1 MSQIHP
7 FYRFSPAWNTG
18 FYPQN
23 QTTSNQL
30 NDIYVAL
37 QAWLPSFT
45 LGDSFA
51 SLKAQVRAVVQPFN
65 EFPVLGNFE
74 ITTST
79 APDPPFMD
87 YYVYV
92 RDEDLYKT
100 DNSQQIVISGQYNAT
115 TKAVITAS
123 IAAFTVGTYSGSFD
137 PAPVHPEDEV
147 KRVLEIVNDYGSAI
161 FPLVYSYDV
170 DSGSAISGLARAK
183 TYKLTSSGII
193 TEIPEDTLPKLNAR
207 RFTLPALSAEDK
219 FAITFME
226 RIINASFWQSD
237 TVAIQFAYN
246 SLAMPD
252 GWSKTYLFNGT
263 GYDRIQITLD
273 SGGDRVF
280 ALVGRYD
287 SEWKWQRFV
296 NDIGVSATNEFISNY
311 SASTQLPYEPLS
323 ASSYV
328 YLNTWYDFEF
338 CDFTPDCYVSSEFYA
353 MPAIPGDVLQFNV
366 PSDEANLTGIDN
378 VLVGLFQEDGGFVQ
392 LIGSGERLSKTCTQ
406 AECTHTFEKEISLSE
421 LTDLIDQINASI
433 PESPLDPPV
442 EHKWVLQNVTETTET
457 VIGFIPLLYGFPT
470 FTIESYMSFL
480 GSIGIGLSLT
490 GEDTYTFYYSTSILC
505 GSEYDVSGLLGSEVI
520 FGLGAYECICPIVE
534 FTQLFCSCTIP
545 AVADGCYRLGL
556 YNDVEGQLY
565 LYSLS
570 NIINI
575 DRADC
580 FSTIIEFWSDD
591 DTIAEGFEYYDGWK
605 QRIRVGLNGGGEK
618 PVIEENLYRQSNGVH
633 KRPQNKQD
641 LSLDLHTDF
650 FDLDIQLAMTD
661 ATRHPYL
668 VWSGKPIFV
677 KGDIEVATTQDFT
690 TQSSFETLSQMKFQ
704 ALIQGFQ
711 PRNSSCLTC

>member
-7 FYRFSPAWNTG
+7 FYRFSNAWNTG

-45 LGDSFA
+45 LGDSYA

-74 ITTST
+74 ITSSI
-79 APDPPFMD
+79 APDPPFWE
-87 YYVYV
+87 YTITI
-92 RDEDLYKT
+92 RDVDLRKV
-100 DNSQQIVISGQYNAT
+100 DSSQMIRITGYINITTNA
-115 TKAVITAS
+115 ITSAS
-123 IAAFTVGTYSGSFD
+123 ILPFTVATYSGTFD
-137 PAPVHPEDEV
+137 PAPVQPEDEV

-161 FPLVYSYDV
+161 FPLVYSYDATT
-170 DSGSAISGLARAK
+170 GLATSGLARASS
-183 TYKLTSSGII
+183 YQLTNGVI
-193 TEIPEDTLPKLNAR
+193 TASPADTLPQLNAR

-226 RIINASFWQSD
+226 RIINASFGQSD

-252 GWSKTYLFNGT
+252 GWTKTYLFNGT

-273 SGGDRVF
+273 SGSDRVF

-287 SEWKWQRFV
+287 ADWKWQRFV
-296 NDIGVSATNEFISNY
+296 NDIGVSATNQFITNY

-328 YLNTWYDFEF
+328 YLDTWYDFEF
-338 CDFTPDCYVSSEFYA
+338 CDFTPDCYVSPEFYA

-366 PSDEANLTGIDN
+366 PSDQANLTGIDN

-406 AECTHTFEKEISLSE
+406 AECEHTFEQNFTYEEIEDAILV
-421 LTDLIDQINASI
+421 INENI
-433 PESPLDPPV
+433 PETPLIPPV
-442 EHKWVLQNVTETTET
+442 EYKWVLINITSSTET
-457 VIGFIPLLYGFPT
+457 VIDFIPLTYGLTP
-470 FTIESYMSFL
+470 FTVETYITLIESF
-480 GSIGIGLSLT
+480 GIVVTEVEGI
-490 GEDTYTFYYSTSILC
+490 YTFAYTTSITC
-505 GSEYDVSGLLGSEVI
+505 GYEYTVQDQLKEAYFFQLDT
-520 FGLGAYECICPIVE
+520 YECICPINK

-556 YNDVEGQLY
+556 YNDVEEQLY

-570 NIINI
+570 NNINI
-575 DRADC
+575 NRADC
-580 FSTIIEFWSDD
+580 FSTILEFWSDD

-650 FDLDIQLAMTD
+650 FDLDTQLAMTD

>member
-1 MSQIHP
+1 MSNIHP

-23 QTTSNQL
+23 QITSNQL

-74 ITTST
+74 IITTT

-92 RDEDLYKT
+92 RDQDLYKT
-100 DNSQQIVISGQYNAT
+100 DNSQQLLITGQYNAT
-115 TKAVITAS
+115 TKAVVSAS
-123 IAAFTVGTYSGSFD
+123 ITGFTVGTYSGTFD
-137 PAPVHPEDEV
+137 AAPVQPEDEV

-161 FPLVYSYDV
+161 FPLVYSYNST
-170 DSGSAISGLARAK
+170 SGLATSGLARASS
-183 TYKLTSSGII
+183 YQLTDGVISAS
-193 TEIPEDTLPKLNAR
+193 PADTLPQLNAR

-226 RIINASFWQSD
+226 RIINASFNQTD
-237 TVAIQFAYN
+237 TVAIQGAYN

-252 GWSKTYLFNGT
+252 AWTKTYLFNGT

-287 SEWKWQRFV
+287 AEWNWQRFV
-296 NDIGVSATNEFISNY
+296 NDIGVSATNQFISNY

-323 ASSYV
+323 GSSYV
-328 YLNTWYDFEF
+328 YLDTWYDFEF
-338 CDFTPDCYVSSEFYA
+338 CDFTPECYVSPEFYA

-366 PSDEANLTGIDN
+366 PSDQANLTGIDN
-378 VLVGLFQEDGGFVQ
+378 VLVGLFEEDGGFLQ
-392 LIGSGERLSKTCTQ
+392 LIGSGERLSKVCTQ
-406 AECTHTFEKEISLSE
+406 FECEHTFEIEVSLSE
-421 LTDLIDQINASI
+421 LEAYIEKINDSI
-433 PESPLDPPV
+433 PVSPFSQPS
-442 EHKWVLQNVTETTET
+442 EFKWVVKELLEVTEET
-457 VIGFIPLLYGFPT
+457 ILFFPLTYGLLPF
-470 FTIESYMSFL
+470 
-480 GSIGIGLSLT
+480 SIGTLT
-490 GEDTYTFYYSTSILC
+490 GLLAQYDIILEQVDEETYKFSYSSNLLCGNYQYLLSTSVDASDQFSSKEFIC
-505 GSEYDVSGLLGSEVI
+505 N
-520 FGLGAYECICPIVE
+520 CPINK

-580 FSTIIEFWSDD
+580 FSTILEFWSDD
-591 DTIAEGFEYYDGWK
+591 DTIAEGLEYYDGWK

-650 FDLDIQLAMTD
+650 FDLDTQLAMTD

>member
-1 MSQIHP
+1 MPQIHP

-51 SLKAQVRAVVQPFN
+51 SLKAQVKAVVEPFN

-74 ITTST
+74 ITTAT

-115 TKAVITAS
+115 TKAVVTAS

-137 PAPVHPEDEV
+137 PAPVQPEDDV
-147 KRVLEIVNDYGSAI
+147 KRVLIIVNDYGSAI
-161 FPLVYSYDV
+161 FPLVYSYDATT
-170 DSGSAISGLARAK
+170 GLATSGLARASS
-183 TYKLTSSGII
+183 YQLTNGVI
-193 TEIPEDTLPKLNAR
+193 TASPADTLPQLNAR

-219 FAITFME
+219 FAITFLE
-226 RIINASFWQSD
+226 RIINASFDQPD
-237 TVAIQFAYN
+237 TVAIQNEYN

-252 GWSKTYLFNGT
+252 GWTKTYLFNGT

-287 SEWKWQRFV
+287 AEWKWQRFV
-296 NDIGVSATNEFISNY
+296 NDIGVNATNQFISNY

-338 CDFTPDCYVSSEFYA
+338 CDFTPECYVSHEFYA
-353 MPAIPGDVLQFNV
+353 MPTIPGDLLQFNV
-366 PSDEANLTGIDN
+366 PSDEANLTGIHN

-392 LIGSGERLSKTCTQ
+392 LIGSGERLSKVCTQ
-406 AECTHTFEKEISLSE
+406 FECQYTFESIQNLEALNA
-421 LTDLIDQINASI
+421 LINQINAAI
-433 PESPLDPPV
+433 PATPFDPPV
-442 EHKWVLQNVTETTET
+442 EYKWVLKNVTESTET
-457 VIGFIPLLYGFPT
+457 VIGFIPLVYNFPP
-470 FTIESYMSFL
+470 FTIESYTSFL
-480 GSIGIGLSLT
+480 ASIGITLELS
-490 GEDTYTFYYSTSILC
+490 GEDLYTFSYFTSLLC
-505 GSEYDVSGLLGSEVI
+505 GYAYEIISFIGIDESFSLGSYYCE
-520 FGLGAYECICPIVE
+520 CPIVE

-650 FDLDIQLAMTD
+650 FDLDTQLAMTD

>member
-1 MSQIHP
+1 MGNPHP
-7 FYRFSPAWNTG
+7 FYRLSPAWNTG

-45 LGDSFA
+45 LGDSYA

-74 ITTST
+74 ITSSI
-79 APDPPFMD
+79 APDPPFWE
-87 YYVYV
+87 YTITI
-92 RDEDLYKT
+92 RDVDLRKV
-100 DNSQQIVISGQYNAT
+100 DSSQWIRITGYIDITTNA
-115 TKAVITAS
+115 ITSAS
-123 IAAFTVGTYSGSFD
+123 ILPFTVATYSGTFD
-137 PAPVHPEDEV
+137 PAPVQPEDEV

-161 FPLVYSYDV
+161 FPLVYSYDATT
-170 DSGSAISGLARAK
+170 GLATSGLARASS
-183 TYKLTSSGII
+183 YQLTDGVI
-193 TEIPEDTLPKLNAR
+193 TASPTDTLPQLNAR
-207 RFTLPALSAEDK
+207 RFTLPALCAEDK

-226 RIINASFWQSD
+226 RIINASFGQSD

-252 GWSKTYLFNGT
+252 GWTKTYLFNGT

-273 SGGDRVF
+273 SGSDRVF

-296 NDIGVSATNEFISNY
+296 NDIGVSATNQFISNY

-328 YLNTWYDFEF
+328 YLDTWYDFEF
-338 CDFTPDCYVSSEFYA
+338 CDFTPDCYVSPEFYA

-366 PSDEANLTGIDN
+366 PSDQANLTGIDN

-406 AECTHTFEKEISLSE
+406 AECEHTFEQNFTYEEIEDAILV
-421 LTDLIDQINASI
+421 INENI
-433 PESPLDPPV
+433 PETPLIPIV
-442 EHKWVLQNVTETTET
+442 VYKWVLINLTSSTET
-457 VIGFIPLLYGFPT
+457 VIDFIPLTYGFPT
-470 FTIESYMSFL
+470 LTVETYITLIESF
-480 GSIGIGLSLT
+480 GIVVTEVEGI
-490 GEDTYTFYYSTSILC
+490 YTFAYTTSITC
-505 GSEYDVSGLLGSEVI
+505 GYEYTVQDQLKEAYFFQLDT
-520 FGLGAYECICPIVE
+520 YECICPINK

-545 AVADGCYRLGL
+545 AVADGCYRFGL
-556 YNDVEGQLY
+556 YNDVEEQLY

-650 FDLDIQLAMTD
+650 FDLDTQLAMTD

>member
-1 MSQIHP
+1 MGNPHP

-115 TKAVITAS
+115 TKAVVTAS

-137 PAPVHPEDEV
+137 PAPVQPEDEV

-161 FPLVYSYDV
+161 FPLVYSYDATT
-170 DSGSAISGLARAK
+170 GLATSGLARASS
-183 TYKLTSSGII
+183 YQLTNGVI
-193 TEIPEDTLPKLNAR
+193 TASPADTLPQLNAR

-226 RIINASFWQSD
+226 RIINASFGQSD

-252 GWSKTYLFNGT
+252 GWTKTYLFNGT

-287 SEWKWQRFV
+287 AEWKWQRFV
-296 NDIGVSATNEFISNY
+296 NDIGVNATNQFISNY

-338 CDFTPDCYVSSEFYA
+338 CDFSPECYVGPEFYA
-353 MPAIPGDVLQFNV
+353 MPGIPGDVLQFNV
-366 PSDEANLTGIDN
+366 PSDEGNLIGIDN

-406 AECTHTFEKEISLSE
+406 AMCEHTFERIYSAEGMQA
-421 LTDLIDQINASI
+421 LIDEINAAI
-433 PESPLDPPV
+433 PETPFDPPV
-442 EHKWVLQNVTETTET
+442 VHSWFLQNQTASTETL
-457 VIGFIPLLYGFPT
+457 IGFIPLLYGFTP
-470 FTIESYMSFL
+470 FTIESYTSFL
-480 GSIGIGLSLT
+480 ASIGIILELS
-490 GEDTYTFYYSTSILC
+490 GEDTYTFYITQSLLC
-505 GSEYDVSGLLGSEVI
+505 GSTYEVVSTLGDTIIIYS
-520 FGLGAYECICPIVE
+520 GPYECVCPTVE

-580 FSTIIEFWSDD
+580 FSTILEFWSDD
-591 DTIAEGFEYYDGWK
+591 DTIAEGFEYYNGWK
-605 QRIRVGLNGGGEK
+605 QRIRVGLNGGGHK
-618 PVIEENLYRQSNGVH
+618 PVIEESLYRQSNGVH

-641 LSLDLHTDF
+641 LSIDLHTDF
-650 FDLDIQLAMTD
+650 FDLETQLAMTD

-668 VWSGKPIFV
+668 VWNSQGIFV
-677 KGDIEVATTQDFT
+677 KGDLEVATIQDFT
-690 TQSSFETLSQMKFQ
+690 TETSFEQLAQMKFQ
-704 ALIQGFQ
+704 VLKQGFQ
-711 PRNSSCLTC
+711 PKNSSCLNC

>member
-7 FYRFSPAWNTG
+7 FYRFSNAWNTG

-45 LGDSFA
+45 LGDSYA
-51 SLKAQVRAVVQPFN
+51 SLKAQVRAVVQPYN

-74 ITTST
+74 ITSAI
-79 APDPPFMD
+79 APDPPFWE
-87 YYVYV
+87 YTITI
-92 RDEDLYKT
+92 RDVDLRKV
-100 DNSQQIVISGQYNAT
+100 DSSQMIRITGYIDITTNA
-115 TKAVITAS
+115 ITSAS
-123 IAAFTVGTYSGSFD
+123 ILPFTVATYSGTFD
-137 PAPVHPEDEV
+137 PAPVQPEDEV

-161 FPLVYSYDV
+161 FPLVYSYDATT
-170 DSGSAISGLARAK
+170 GLATSGLARASS
-183 TYKLTSSGII
+183 YQLTNGVI
-193 TEIPEDTLPKLNAR
+193 TASPADTLPQLNAR

-226 RIINASFWQSD
+226 RIINASFGQSD

-252 GWSKTYLFNGT
+252 GWTKTYLFNGT

-273 SGGDRVF
+273 SGSDRVF

-296 NDIGVSATNEFISNY
+296 NDIGVNATNQFITNY

-328 YLNTWYDFEF
+328 YLDTWYDFEF
-338 CDFTPDCYVSSEFYA
+338 CDFTPDCYVSPEFYA

-366 PSDEANLTGIDN
+366 PSDQANLTGIDN

-406 AECTHTFEKEISLSE
+406 AECEHTFEQNFTYEEIEDAILV
-421 LTDLIDQINASI
+421 INENI
-433 PESPLDPPV
+433 PETPLIPPV
-442 EHKWVLQNVTETTET
+442 EYKWVLINLTSSTET
-457 VIGFIPLLYGFPT
+457 VIDFIPLTYGLTP
-470 FTIESYMSFL
+470 FTVETYITLIESF
-480 GSIGIGLSLT
+480 GIVVTEVEGI
-490 GEDTYTFYYSTSILC
+490 YTFAYTTSITC
-505 GSEYDVSGLLGSEVI
+505 GYEYTVQDQLKEAYFFQLDT
-520 FGLGAYECICPIVE
+520 YECICPINK

-556 YNDVEGQLY
+556 YNDVEEQLY

-570 NIINI
+570 NNINI
-575 DRADC
+575 NRADC
-580 FSTIIEFWSDD
+580 FSTILEFWSDD

-650 FDLDIQLAMTD
+650 FDLDTQLAMTD

>member
-1 MSQIHP
+1 
-7 FYRFSPAWNTG
+7 
-18 FYPQN
+18 
-23 QTTSNQL
+23 
-30 NDIYVAL
+30 
-37 QAWLPSFT
+37 
-45 LGDSFA
+45 
-51 SLKAQVRAVVQPFN
+51 
-65 EFPVLGNFE
+65 
-74 ITTST
+74 
-79 APDPPFMD
+79 
-87 YYVYV
+87 
-92 RDEDLYKT
+92 
-100 DNSQQIVISGQYNAT
+100 
-115 TKAVITAS
+115 
-123 IAAFTVGTYSGSFD
+123 
-137 PAPVHPEDEV
+137 
-147 KRVLEIVNDYGSAI
+147 
-161 FPLVYSYDV
+161 
-170 DSGSAISGLARAK
+170 
-183 TYKLTSSGII
+183 
-193 TEIPEDTLPKLNAR
+193 
-207 RFTLPALSAEDK
+207 
-219 FAITFME
+219 ME
-226 RIINASFWQSD
+226 RVINASFGQSD

-252 GWSKTYLFNGT
+252 GWTKTYLFNGT

-273 SGGDRVF
+273 SGSDRVF

-287 SEWKWQRFV
+287 ADWKWQRFV
-296 NDIGVSATNEFISNY
+296 NDIGVSATNEFITNY

-328 YLNTWYDFEF
+328 YLDTWYDFEF
-338 CDFTPDCYVSSEFYA
+338 CDFTPDCYVSPEFYA
-353 MPAIPGDVLQFNV
+353 MPAISGDVLQFNV
-366 PSDEANLTGIDN
+366 PSDQANLTGIDN

-406 AECTHTFEKEISLSE
+406 AECEHTFEQNFTYEEIEDAILV
-421 LTDLIDQINASI
+421 INENI
-433 PESPLDPPV
+433 PETPLIPPV
-442 EHKWVLQNVTETTET
+442 EYKWVLINITSSTET
-457 VIGFIPLLYGFPT
+457 VIDFIPLTYGLTP
-470 FTIESYMSFL
+470 FTVETYITLIESF
-480 GSIGIGLSLT
+480 GIVVTEVEGI
-490 GEDTYTFYYSTSILC
+490 YTFAYTTSITC
-505 GSEYDVSGLLGSEVI
+505 GYEYTVQDQLKEAYFFQLDT
-520 FGLGAYECICPIVE
+520 YECICPINK

-556 YNDVEGQLY
+556 YNDVEEQLY

-570 NIINI
+570 NNINI
-575 DRADC
+575 NRADC
-580 FSTIIEFWSDD
+580 FSTILEFWSDD

-650 FDLDIQLAMTD
+650 FDLDTQLAMTD

>member
-7 FYRFSPAWNTG
+7 FYRFSNAWNTG

-45 LGDSFA
+45 LGDSYA
-51 SLKAQVRAVVQPFN
+51 SLKAQVRAVVQPYN

-74 ITTST
+74 ITSSI
-79 APDPPFMD
+79 APDPPFWE
-87 YYVYV
+87 YTITI
-92 RDEDLYKT
+92 RDVDLRKV
-100 DNSQQIVISGQYNAT
+100 DSSQWIRITGYIDITTNA
-115 TKAVITAS
+115 ITSAS
-123 IAAFTVGTYSGSFD
+123 ILPFTVATYSGTFD
-137 PAPVHPEDEV
+137 PAPVQPEDEV

-161 FPLVYSYDV
+161 FPLVYSYDATT
-170 DSGSAISGLARAK
+170 GLATSGLARASS
-183 TYKLTSSGII
+183 YQLTNGVI
-193 TEIPEDTLPKLNAR
+193 TASPADTLPQLNAR

-226 RIINASFWQSD
+226 RVINASFGQSD
-237 TVAIQFAYN
+237 TVAIQNAYN

-252 GWSKTYLFNGT
+252 GWTKTYLFNGT

-296 NDIGVSATNEFISNY
+296 NDIGVSATNQFISNY

-328 YLNTWYDFEF
+328 YLDTWYDFEF
-338 CDFTPDCYVSSEFYA
+338 CDFTPECYVSPEFYA

-392 LIGSGERLSKTCTQ
+392 LIGSGERLSKVCTQ
-406 AECTHTFEKEISLSE
+406 FECEHTFEIELTLSE
-421 LTDLIDQINASI
+421 LEAYIDKINDFI
-433 PESPLDPPV
+433 PESILDPPSSFN
-442 EHKWVLQNVTETTET
+442 WVIKELLDVTEET
-457 VIGFIPLLYGFPT
+457 ILFFPLTFGVLP
-470 FTIESYMSFL
+470 FTIET
-480 GSIGIGLSLT
+480 LT
-490 GEDTYTFYYSTSILC
+490 GLLAQYNIILEEIDETTYKFSYFANLLC
-505 GSEYDVSGLLGSEVI
+505 GEKEYQLSSSVDGAEQLSSDVFI
-520 FGLGAYECICPIVE
+520 CDCPINK

-580 FSTIIEFWSDD
+580 FSTILEFWSDD

-605 QRIRVGLNGGGEK
+605 QRVRVGLNGGGEK

-650 FDLDIQLAMTD
+650 FDLDTQLAMTD

>member
-7 FYRFSPAWNTG
+7 FYRFSNAWNTG

-45 LGDSFA
+45 LGDSYA
-51 SLKAQVRAVVQPFN
+51 SLKAQVRAVVQPYN

-74 ITTST
+74 ITSAI
-79 APDPPFMD
+79 APDPPFWE
-87 YYVYV
+87 YTITI
-92 RDEDLYKT
+92 RDVDLRKV
-100 DNSQQIVISGQYNAT
+100 DSSQMIRITGYINITTNA
-115 TKAVITAS
+115 ITSAS
-123 IAAFTVGTYSGSFD
+123 ILPFTVATYSGTFD
-137 PAPVHPEDEV
+137 PAPVQPEDEV

-161 FPLVYSYDV
+161 FPLVYSYDATT
-170 DSGSAISGLARAK
+170 GLATSGLARASS
-183 TYKLTSSGII
+183 YQLTNGVI
-193 TEIPEDTLPKLNAR
+193 TASPADTLPQLNAR

-226 RIINASFWQSD
+226 RIINASFGQSD

-252 GWSKTYLFNGT
+252 GWTKTYLFNGT

-273 SGGDRVF
+273 SGSDRVF

-287 SEWKWQRFV
+287 ADWKWQRFV
-296 NDIGVSATNEFISNY
+296 NDIGVSATNQFITNY

-328 YLNTWYDFEF
+328 YLDTWYDFEF
-338 CDFTPDCYVSSEFYA
+338 CDFTPDCYVSPEFYA

-366 PSDEANLTGIDN
+366 PSDQANLTGIDN

-406 AECTHTFEKEISLSE
+406 AECEHTFEQNFTYEEIEDAILV
-421 LTDLIDQINASI
+421 INENI
-433 PESPLDPPV
+433 PETPLIPPV
-442 EHKWVLQNVTETTET
+442 EYKWVLINITSSTET
-457 VIGFIPLLYGFPT
+457 VIDFIPLTYGLTP
-470 FTIESYMSFL
+470 FTVETYITLIESF
-480 GSIGIGLSLT
+480 GIVVTEVEGI
-490 GEDTYTFYYSTSILC
+490 YTFAYTTSITC
-505 GSEYDVSGLLGSEVI
+505 GYEYTVQDQLKEAYFFQLDT
-520 FGLGAYECICPIVE
+520 YECICPINK

-556 YNDVEGQLY
+556 YNDVEEQLY

-570 NIINI
+570 NNINI
-575 DRADC
+575 NRADC
-580 FSTIIEFWSDD
+580 FSTILEFWSDD

-650 FDLDIQLAMTD
+650 FDLDTQLAMTD